1 MNKTRQK
8 QTAGRPTLTVRHP
21 TAVPASHS
29 SKDADWIHHVC
40 SAIA

>member
-8 QTAGRPTLTVRHP
+8 QTAGSLTVRHP